1 MPHTREALR
10 AAPAEADKD
19 RPLREDTRLLGRIL
33 GDTVR
38 EQQGE
43 RVFDI
48 IERIRQTS
56 IRFRR
61 DEDETARR
69 ELGEIMDRLSREE
82 ASQIIRAF
90 GYFSHL
96 ANIAEDQHRIRR
108 TRAHAKAQSP
118 PRDGSM
124 AQALAHA
131 RAAGITREKLWAFLE
146 TAAISPVL
154 TAHPTEV
161 RRKSMID
168 REMEVAHLLAERDR
182 ADLTPEELATTEEGL
197 RRAVLTLWQTSLL
210 RHTRLRVI
218 DEVANGLAYYEYTFL
233 RELPA
238 LYGDLEDRLTEYA
251 GGRERHLPPFLR
263 MGSWIG

>member
-1 MPHTREALR
+1 MPV
-10 AAPAEADKD
+10 APDRDKD
-19 RPLREDTRLLGRIL
+19 RPVREDTGLLGRVL

-48 IERIRQTS
+48 IEQIRQTS

-61 DEDETARR
+61 DEDEAARR
-69 ELGEIMDRLSREE
+69 ELGEIMDGLSRAE

-108 TRAHAKAQSP
+108 TRAHAIAGSL

-124 AQALAHA
+124 TQALARA
-131 RAAGITREKLWAFLE
+131 RDSGITGDQLRAFLK
-146 TAAISPVL
+146 AAALSPGS

-161 RRKSMID
+161 PRESMT
-168 REMEVAHLLAERDR
+168 H
-182 ADLTPEELATTEEGL
+182 P
-197 RRAVLTLWQTSLL
+197 
-210 RHTRLRVI
+210 
-218 DEVANGLAYYEYTFL
+218 
-233 RELPA
+233 
-238 LYGDLEDRLTEYA
+238 
-251 GGRERHLPPFLR
+251 
-263 MGSWIG
+263 

>member
-1 MPHTREALR
+1 MPQIQEAIP
-10 AAPAEADKD
+10 AASDCDKD

-38 EQQGE
+38 EQEGE

-48 IERIRQTS
+48 IEEIRQTS

-61 DEDETARR
+61 YEDEAARR
-69 ELGEIMDRLSREE
+69 ELGEIMDGLSREE

-124 AQALAHA
+124 AQALEHA
-131 RAAGITREKLWAFLE
+131 RAAGITGKKLWVFLK
-146 TAAISPVL
+146 TAAISP
-154 TAHPTEV
+154 
-161 RRKSMID
+161 
-168 REMEVAHLLAERDR
+168 
-182 ADLTPEELATTEEGL
+182 
-197 RRAVLTLWQTSLL
+197 
-210 RHTRLRVI
+210 
-218 DEVANGLAYYEYTFL
+218 
-233 RELPA
+233 
-238 LYGDLEDRLTEYA
+238 
-251 GGRERHLPPFLR
+251 
-263 MGSWIG
+263 